1 MTPPVT
7 LTREGDLAIMLIDN
21 PPVNALSPA
30 TITAMQDSFSA
41 FEADHD
47 AIALL
52 IACAGRTFIAGGDIA
67 AFDEPGFSA
76 APLNALLDRI
86 EASARPVV
94 VALHGTVLG
103 GGLEV
108 AMAAHHRIAHPTTRL
123 GMPEITLG
131 LIPGSLGTQRLPRL
145 AGLAKALDMIAT
157 GAPITADAAKAAG
170 IIDALSDDPSQAA
183 RVAARRLA
191 ASTTK
196 PRRTSSLS
204 VAEAADL
211 AQMTTVLDD
220 ASARAAAKPWL
231 PALAAIGPCL
241 QAACGPFAAGATIE
255 ADAFARLVASPA
267 SRALRHIF
275 MVERAAARIPGL
287 AANTRTRPVKR
298 VGVLGVGTMGGGI
311 AMSFANAGYDLILVE
326 TTQAALERGIGLI
339 EASYAASVKRG
350 RLSHEEATARRGR
363 MSASTD
369 INALENVD
377 LVVEAVFEDM
387 EIKLD
392 VARQLGAICK
402 PGAIIATN
410 TSTLDVDQIAAATG
424 RAGDVLGTHF
434 FSPAQ
439 VMRLL
444 EIVRGRETAPEVL
457 ATVMGLAKKIGKTA
471 VVSGVCYGF
480 IGNRMA
486 EVYMRESEQMQMEG
500 ATPDEIDAVAEDTAL
515 WGMAMGPNRMLDMA
529 GVDVGARTVI
539 EWMKSGVGP
548 RDPAYR
554 ALCRAMFERGAHGQK
569 TGQGYYRYEGRQA
582 LPNPATHT
590 LAAELAATHGI
601 SRRTLSRDEIF
612 ERLLFPMVNE
622 AARILDEGIAYRPG
636 DIDVVWTA
644 GYGFP
649 AWRGGPLFM
658 ADEIGLPRIVA
669 RLDHYATALGNER
682 GDWDVAPLLR
692 KLAQS
697 GARISDLPATAD
709 TPKGEIK

>member
-7 LTREGDLAIMLIDN
+7 LTREGDLAILRIDN

-30 TITAMQDSFSA
+30 TVAGLADAFAA
-41 FEADHD
+41 FEADSD
-47 AIALL
+47 AISLVVT
-52 IACAGRTFIAGGDIA
+52 CAGRTFIAGGDIT
-67 AFDEPGFSA
+67 AFDDPRFSA

-108 AMAAHHRIAHPTTRL
+108 ALAGHHRIAHPATRL
-123 GMPEITLG
+123 GLPEISLG

-145 AGLAKALDMIAT
+145 AGLTKALDMIAT
-157 GAPITADAAKAAG
+157 GAPITADAAQAAG
-170 IIDALSDDPSQAA
+170 IIDAQADDPAQAA
-183 RVAARRLA
+183 RVAARHLA
-191 ASTTK
+191 ASK
-196 PRRTSSLS
+196 APLRRTSTLP
-204 VAEAADL
+204 VADAADL
-211 AQMTTVLDD
+211 PRVLDD
-220 ASARAAAKPWL
+220 AAKRAAEKPWL

-241 QAACGPFAAGATIE
+241 QSACGPFALGAAIE
-255 ADAFARLVASPA
+255 AEAFARLVASGP
-267 SRALRHIF
+267 SRAMRHIF
-275 MVERAAARIPGL
+275 LAERAAARIPGL
-287 AANTRTRPVKR
+287 PADTVARPVAR
-298 VGVLGVGTMGGGI
+298 VGILGVGTMGGGI
-311 AMSFANAGYDLILVE
+311 AMSFANAGFDVTLVE
-326 TTQAALERGIGLI
+326 TTQAALDRGVGLI

-350 RLSHEEATARRGR
+350 RLSELEAAARRGR

-369 INALENVD
+369 MKDLADVD

-387 EIKLD
+387 AIKLE

-434 FSPAQ
+434 FSPAHI
-439 VMRLL
+439 MRLL
-444 EIVRGRETAPEVL
+444 EVVRGRETAPDVL

-471 VVSGVCYGF
+471 AVSGVCYGF

-500 ATPDEIDAVAEDTAL
+500 TTPDEIDTVAEDPEY

-539 EWMKSGVGP
+539 EWMKSGKGP
-548 RDPAYR
+548 VDDAYR

-569 TGQGYYRYEGRQA
+569 TGQGYYRYQGRTA
-582 LPNPATHT
+582 LPNPDTHA
-590 LAAELAATHGI
+590 LAAELAAAHGI
-601 SRRTLSRDEIF
+601 ARRASSRTEIF

-622 AARILDEGIAYRPG
+622 AAQILDEGIAYRPG

-658 ADEIGLPRIVA
+658 ADEIGLPYIVA
-669 RLDHYATALGNER
+669 RMDHYAATLGNGR
-682 GDWDVAPLLR
+682 GDWNVAPLLR
-692 KLAQS
+692 QLAKT
-697 GARISDLPATAD
+697 GARISDLGTTTTNKKD
-709 TPKGEIK
+709 TQ

>member
-7 LTREGDLAIMLIDN
+7 LTRDGDLAILLIDN
-21 PPVNALSPA
+21 PPVNALSPV
-30 TITAMQDSFSA
+30 TIAALQDGFAA
-41 FEADHD
+41 FEADRD
-47 AIALL
+47 AVALV
-52 IACAGRTFIAGGDIA
+52 IACAGRTFIAGGDIT
-67 AFDEPGFSA
+67 AFDDPGFSA

-86 EASARPVV
+86 EASDRPVV

-108 AMAAHHRIAHPTTRL
+108 AMAAHHRIAHPATRL

-145 AGLAKALDMIAT
+145 AGLAKALEMIAT

-170 IIDALSDDPSQAA
+170 ILDALADDPGQAA
-183 RVAARRLA
+183 RIAAKQLA
-191 ASTTK
+191 TSPAK
-196 PRRTSSLS
+196 PRRTSALT
-204 VAEAADL
+204 VAEAADP
-211 AQMTTVLDD
+211 QRMTAVLDD
-220 ASARAAAKPWL
+220 AAARAAAKPWL
-231 PALAAIGPCL
+231 PALAAIEPCL
-241 QAACGPFAAGATIE
+241 RAACGPFAEGAAVE
-255 ADAFARLVASPA
+255 AEAFARLVASPS

-275 MVERAAARIPGL
+275 LAERAAARIPGL
-287 AANTRTRPVKR
+287 PADTITRPVKR
-298 VGVLGVGTMGGGI
+298 VGILGVGTMGGGI
-311 AMSFANAGYDLILVE
+311 AMSFANAGYEVILVD
-326 TTQAALERGIGLI
+326 TTQAALDRGVGLI
-339 EASYAASVKRG
+339 EANYAASVKRG
-350 RLSHEEATARRGR
+350 RLSEMDAAARRAR
-363 MSASTD
+363 MAASID
-369 INALENVD
+369 LKDLADVD
-377 LVVEAVFEDM
+377 LVIEAVFEDL

-424 RAGDVLGTHF
+424 RASDVLGTHF

-457 ATVMGLAKKIGKTA
+457 ATLMGLAKKIGKTA

-500 ATPDEIDAVAEDTAL
+500 ATPQDIDAVAEDPTL

-539 EWMKSGVGP
+539 EWMKSGSGP
-548 RDPAYR
+548 HDPAYR
-554 ALCRAMFERGAHGQK
+554 ALCRAMYDQGAHGQK
-569 TGQGYYRYEGRQA
+569 TGHGYYRYEGRLA
-582 LPNPATHT
+582 HPNPETQA
-590 LAAELAATHGI
+590 LAAELATTHSI
-601 SRRTLSRDEIF
+601 TRRTLSRDEIF

-622 AARILDEGIAYRPG
+622 AAQILDEGIAYRPG

-658 ADEIGLPRIVA
+658 ADQIGLARIVA
-669 RLDHYATALGNER
+669 RMDHYAATLGNER
-682 GDWDVAPLLR
+682 GDWTVAPLLR

-697 GARISDLPATAD
+697 GVRISDLQATAN
-709 TPKGEIK
+709 THMGETK